1 MRLPE
6 ETESHPTG
14 GVNSGSMLGD
24 QRPGQTV
31 LMNHTE
37 RRKNPRTPIRRLAYV
52 NLEPYDNGGVITDI
66 SAEGL
71 RFHMVNTVEH
81 GGLLRLS
88 VLLGAAKQL
97 QIVGEL
103 IWMDASLKIG
113 GIRFTVLP
121 DGAADQILKWAEAVN
136 TADTFKPGTRRLNDE
151 TNRPSVPTP
160 ESLQPEVPASRNTGS
175 EAPVRNLLGSQPKP
189 PQTGPEPNTGAPWL
203 PPPVRP
209 PAGKP
214 PAQLHSQDF
223 PDPETELPRTW
234 RVPPVPQPNT
244 AIPTMPPSM
253 PWITHFDPDPPGREW
268 SFVRGVLGG
277 FLLCA
282 LLGAAGW
289 FALRHN
295 GWQSGPTRL
304 SAPLASTP
312 AATGPLASHPDLPVS
327 PSAELPNIASP
338 SSPRSRDEGQSAFPA
353 GSSPAVP
360 NPLSPNARLDAG
372 AEAPD
377 SSTPRANS
385 AVPEASAP
393 ARSPSPQVPNSGF
406 ALATALNAE
415 STSSASET
423 QSAKAPATQ
432 TPRPSDSGES
442 QLMLARQY
450 LDGRVQPRN
459 PTVASQL
466 LWSAVE
472 KGNSAAEMDLA
483 DLYLHGDGVARN
495 CDQARVLLSVASE
508 KGNTE
513 AMQKL
518 HELNRSGCR

>member
-6 ETESHPTG
+6 ETASHPTG
-14 GVNSGSMLGD
+14 GVNSSSMLGD

-71 RFHMVNTVEH
+71 RFHMVNPVEH
-81 GGLLRLS
+81 GGLVRLS

-103 IWMDASLKIG
+103 IWMDTSRKIG
-113 GIRFTVLP
+113 GVRFTVLP
-121 DGAADQILKWAEAVN
+121 DGAADQILKWAEAAN
-136 TADTFKPGTRRLNDE
+136 IADTFKPGTRRRNDE
-151 TNRPSVPTP
+151 ISRPSVPTP
-160 ESLQPEVPASRNTGS
+160 ETLQPEVPAARNTAS
-175 EAPVRNLLGSQPKP
+175 EAPVPNLLGSLPKP
-189 PQTGPEPNTGAPWL
+189 PQTGPEPNTGTAWV

-214 PAQLHSQDF
+214 PAQVHSQDL
-223 PDPETELPRTW
+223 PDPRTW
-234 RVPPVPQPNT
+234 RIPPVSQPST
-244 AIPTMPPSM
+244 AIPPSM

-282 LLGAAGW
+282 LLGGAGW
-289 FALRHN
+289 FALRHS
-295 GWQSGPTRL
+295 GWQSGVTRF
-304 SAPLASTP
+304 SPPLASTP
-312 AATGPLASHPDLPVS
+312 AATGPLASRPDLPVS
-327 PSAELPNIASP
+327 PSAELPNAASA
-338 SSPRSRDEGQSAFPA
+338 SSPRLPDEGQAAFPA
-353 GSSPAVP
+353 DSSVAVP
-360 NPLSPNARLDAG
+360 NALSPNARLSTGAG
-372 AEAPD
+372 APN
-377 SSTPRANS
+377 SSAPRADS

-393 ARSPSPQVPNSGF
+393 PRSPSPQVPNSGF
-406 ALATALNAE
+406 ALATSLSAE
-415 STSSASET
+415 STSAPEV
-423 QSAKAPATQ
+423 QSAKTPATQ

-518 HELNRSGCR
+518 HELNRTGCR